1 MEEGRDSVSSEKHA
15 VSEPWSRK
23 MRVLPER
30 MQPGLYRDHLI
41 PEETREIRRKIRAFA
56 EKEVFPLARDIG
68 EKSEKNENFPR
79 ELFGK
84 MADEGF
90 FRIPFSKEDGGLGL
104 VYPACAAAVM
114 AEELA
119 YMSASV
125 AGTVN
130 AHFLLAGKTLAAGS
144 PLIKEKYLAPALAGT
159 SVASFAMTEP
169 QSGSDVRTES
179 LITRAEKKD
188 GGYVINGQKRYITN
202 AGVADFVTVLASA
215 GEKSVMLVVDLDSD
229 GCSVS
234 APDKKLGNRGEL
246 TYDIYFENVEAPG
259 ENLIGKEG
267 EGLRVAVNALLY
279 GRTGIGASGVGM
291 AQSAFDECVA
301 FMNEREA
308 FGKKISDFQ
317 HWQFLLAERA
327 VEIENARN
335 LYVKSALCLDNGDPF
350 PTFETSAAKYYGS
363 SVSVSMA
370 RDAVQIF
377 GGLGLMV
384 ELAHDGSTYKV
395 GEIYRDSK
403 VGEIYEGT
411 NEIHKMIM
419 ARSIFGKR

>member
-1 MEEGRDSVSSEKHA
+1 M
-15 VSEPWSRK
+15 RK
-23 MRVLPER
+23 LPPR
-30 MQPGLYRDHLI
+30 MQARLYKEHLF
-41 PEETREIRRKIRAFA
+41 PEETREIRQKVRAFA

-68 EKSEKNENFPR
+68 ERSEKNENFPHK
-79 ELFGK
+79 LFEK

-90 FRIPFSKEDGGLGL
+90 FRIPFSKKDGGLGL
-104 VYPACAAAVM
+104 SYPACGAAVM

-119 YMSASV
+119 YISASV
-125 AGTVN
+125 AGTIN
-130 AHFLLAGKTLAAGS
+130 AHFLLSGKTLAMGS
-144 PLIKEKYLAPALAGT
+144 PHIKEKYLASALDGT
-159 SVASFAMTEP
+159 SVGSFAMTEP

-179 LITRAEKKD
+179 LVTKARKK
-188 GGYVINGQKRYITN
+188 GKKYVINGRKRYITN
-202 AGVADFVTVLASA
+202 AGVADFVTLLASA
-215 GEKSVMLVVDLDSD
+215 GGKSIMIVVDLNSP

-246 TYDIYFENVEAPG
+246 TYDIYLEDVEVPR
-259 ENLIGKEG
+259 ENLIGEEG
-267 EGLRVAVNALLY
+267 DGLRVALNSLLY

-291 AQSAFDECVA
+291 AQSAFDECVE

-308 FGKKISDFQ
+308 FGKKIADFQ
-317 HWQFLLAERA
+317 HWQFLLAQRA

-335 LYVKSALCLDNGDPF
+335 LYLKAALCLDKGDSF

-363 SVSVSMA
+363 EISVTMA

-384 ELAHDGSTYKV
+384 ELAHDSSTYKV
-395 GEIYRDSK
+395 EEIYRDSK

-411 NEIHKMIM
+411 NEIHKMII

>member
-1 MEEGRDSVSSEKHA
+1 
-15 VSEPWSRK
+15 
-23 MRVLPER
+23 MRPR
-30 MQPGLYRDHLI
+30 LYRDHLI
-41 PEETREIRRKIRAFA
+41 PEETREIRDRIRAFA
-56 EKEVFPLARDIG
+56 EKEVFPLAHDIG
-68 EKSEKNENFPR
+68 ERSEKNENFPR

-104 VYPACAAAVM
+104 SYPASAAAAM

-144 PLIKEKYLAPALAGT
+144 PRVKEKYLAPALAGT
-159 SVASFAMTEP
+159 SVAAFAMTEP

-179 LITRAEKKD
+179 LVTKAEKRGD
-188 GGYVINGQKRYITN
+188 RYVINGQKRYITN

-215 GEKSVMLVVDLDSD
+215 GEKSVMIVVDDLDSD

-246 TYDIYFENVEAPG
+246 TYDIYFENVEVPE
-259 ENLIGKEG
+259 ENLVGKEG

-291 AQSAFDECVA
+291 AQSAFDECVE
-301 FMNEREA
+301 FMNRREA

-411 NEIHKMIM
+411 NEIHKMII

>member
-1 MEEGRDSVSSEKHA
+1 M
-15 VSEPWSRK
+15 RK
-23 MRVLPER
+23 LPPR
-30 MQPGLYRDHLI
+30 MQTRLYKEHLF
-41 PEETREIRRKIRAFA
+41 PEETREIRQKVRAFA

-68 EKSEKNENFPR
+68 EKKERNRNFPR
-79 ELFGK
+79 RLFRK
-84 MADEGF
+84 MAAEGL

-104 VYPACAAAVM
+104 SYPACGAAVM

-119 YMSASV
+119 YISASV

-130 AHFLLAGKTLAAGS
+130 AHFLLSGKTLAMGS
-144 PLIKEKYLAPALAGT
+144 PHIKEKYLAPALSGT

-179 LITRAEKKD
+179 LVTKARKK
-188 GGYVINGQKRYITN
+188 GKKYIINGRKRYITN
-202 AGVADFVTVLASA
+202 AGVADFVTLLASVG
-215 GEKSVMLVVDLDSD
+215 GEKSIMIVVDLDSL

-246 TYDIYFENVEAPG
+246 TYDIYLEDVEVPR

-267 EGLRVAVNALLY
+267 DGLRVAVNSLLY

-291 AQSAFDECVA
+291 AQSAFDECIE
-301 FMNEREA
+301 FMNQREA
-308 FGKKISDFQ
+308 FGKKIADFQ
-317 HWQFLLAERA
+317 YWQFLLAQRA

-335 LYVKSALCLDNGDPF
+335 LYLKAALCLDEGDAF

-363 SVSVSMA
+363 EISVTMA

-384 ELAHDGSTYKV
+384 ELAHDSSTYKV
-395 GEIYRDSK
+395 EEIYRDSK

-411 NEIHKMIM
+411 NEIHKMII

>member
-1 MEEGRDSVSSEKHA
+1 M
-15 VSEPWSRK
+15 RK
-23 MRVLPER
+23 LPPR
-30 MQPGLYRDHLI
+30 MQSKLYKEHFF
-41 PEETREIRRKIRAFA
+41 PEETREIRQKVRAFA

-68 EKSEKNENFPR
+68 ERSEKNANFPR
-79 ELFGK
+79 RLFRK
-84 MADEGF
+84 MAAEGL

-104 VYPACAAAVM
+104 SYPACAAAVM

-119 YMSASV
+119 YISASV
-125 AGTVN
+125 AGTIN
-130 AHFLLAGKTLAAGS
+130 AHFLLSGKTLAMGS
-144 PLIKEKYLAPALAGT
+144 SHIKEKYLAAALDGT

-179 LITRAEKKD
+179 LVTKARKK
-188 GGYVINGQKRYITN
+188 GKKYVINGRKRYITN
-202 AGVADFVTVLASA
+202 AGVADFVTLLASA
-215 GEKSVMLVVDLDSD
+215 GRSKSIMIVVDLDSP

-246 TYDIYFENVEAPG
+246 TYDIYLEDVEVPR

-267 EGLRVAVNALLY
+267 DGLRVAVNSLLY

-291 AQSAFDECVA
+291 AQSAFDECVE
-301 FMNEREA
+301 FMNKREA
-308 FGKKISDFQ
+308 FGKKIADFQ
-317 HWQFLLAERA
+317 YWQFLLAQRA

-335 LYVKSALCLDNGDPF
+335 LYLKAALCLDNGDSF

-363 SVSVSMA
+363 EISVTMA

-384 ELAHDGSTYKV
+384 ELAHDSSTYKV
-395 GEIYRDSK
+395 EEIYRDSK

-411 NEIHKMIM
+411 NEIHKMII

>member
-1 MEEGRDSVSSEKHA
+1 M
-15 VSEPWSRK
+15 RK
-23 MRVLPER
+23 LPQR
-30 MQPGLYRDHLI
+30 MQTRLYKEHLF
-41 PEETREIRRKIRAFA
+41 PEEAREIRQKVRAFA

-68 EKSEKNENFPR
+68 EKRERNRNFPR
-79 ELFGK
+79 RLFRK
-84 MADEGF
+84 MAAEGL

-104 VYPACAAAVM
+104 SYPACGAAVM

-119 YMSASV
+119 YISASV
-125 AGTVN
+125 AGTIN
-130 AHFLLAGKTLAAGS
+130 AHFLLSGKTLAMGS
-144 PLIKEKYLAPALAGT
+144 PHIKEKYLAPALNGT

-179 LITRAEKKD
+179 LVTKARKK
-188 GGYVINGQKRYITN
+188 GKKYIINGRKRYITN
-202 AGVADFVTVLASA
+202 AGVADFVTLLASMG
-215 GEKSVMLVVDLDSD
+215 GEKSIMIVVDLDSP

-246 TYDIYFENVEAPG
+246 TYDIYLEDVEVPR

-267 EGLRVAVNALLY
+267 EGLRVAVNSLLY

-291 AQSAFDECVA
+291 AQSAFDECIE
-301 FMNEREA
+301 FMNQREA
-308 FGKKISDFQ
+308 FGKKIADFQ
-317 HWQFLLAERA
+317 YWQFLLAQRA

-335 LYVKSALCLDNGDPF
+335 LYLKAALCLDEGDPF

-363 SVSVSMA
+363 EISVTMA

-384 ELAHDGSTYKV
+384 ELAHDSSTYKV
-395 GEIYRDSK
+395 EEIYRDSK

-411 NEIHKMIM
+411 NEIHKMII

>member
-1 MEEGRDSVSSEKHA
+1 
-15 VSEPWSRK
+15 
-23 MRVLPER
+23 MRALPER
-30 MQPGLYRDHLI
+30 MQTKLYSERLV
-41 PEETREIRRKIRAFA
+41 PEETREIRDGVRIFA

-68 EKSEKNENFPR
+68 EKSERNENFPR
-79 ELFGK
+79 ELFRK

-104 VYPACAAAVM
+104 SYPACAAAAM

-119 YMSASV
+119 YVSASV

-144 PLIKEKYLAPALAGT
+144 ARVKEKYLSRVLSGE

-179 LITRAEKKD
+179 LVTRAEKKD
-188 GGYVINGQKRYITN
+188 GKYLINGHKRYITN
-202 AGVADFVTVLASA
+202 AGVADFVTVLASM
-215 GEKSVMLVVDLDSD
+215 EDRSVMIVVDLDSE

-234 APDKKLGNRGEL
+234 DPDRKLGNRGEL
-246 TYDIYFENVEAPG
+246 TYDIYFDNVEAPA
-259 ENLIGKEG
+259 ENLVGSEG
-267 EGLRVAVNALLY
+267 EGLRVAVSALLY

-291 AQSAFDECVA
+291 AQSAFDECVD
-301 FMNEREA
+301 FMNRREA

-317 HWQFLLAERA
+317 YWQFLLAERA

-335 LYVKSALCLDNGDPF
+335 LYVKSALCLDGGDPF
-350 PTFETSAAKYYGS
+350 PAFETSAAKYYGS
-363 SVSVSMA
+363 RISVSMA

-384 ELAHDGSTYKV
+384 ELAHDRSTYKV
-395 GEIYRDSK
+395 EEIYRDSK

-419 ARSIFGKR
+419 ARAIFGKR